1 MDANNKHKPT
11 TKNITFIIG
20 NNEMTNKFR
29 NHTLAL
35 SISLALSSYSVI
47 AAAEKPE
54 SAEVDNVEKI
64 SILGSRVSTR
74 TITDSAVPVDII
86 TADDLT
92 RSGFTELGQSLQ
104 ASAPSFNFS
113 RTQVSDGSDLFR
125 PATLRGLQPDQTLV
139 LVNGKRRHNQAIFGL
154 NGTVGAGA
162 AGTDMNAIPLIALK
176 DVQVLRDGAAAQY
189 GSDAI
194 AGVINLSLR
203 DSTDKTT
210 GYVQYGGT
218 TEGDGD
224 GYSFGLNTG
233 FEIAEDGFINLSLE
247 YRDAEGTNRA
257 QPDTGGSSTID
268 KGTLSDSVR
277 WGQGNSESEFTSFFY
292 NAMIPVADYE
302 LYSFGGYSNRTALGN
317 GFFRNFDEAAKNVS
331 QIYPDGFLPRIDNEA
346 QDISFSVG
354 LRGDINDDWQFD
366 LSSVYGEN
374 RYDFDSK
381 NSINAS
387 YAAEYLFNNPTASDS
402 DIAANAGPTSGY
414 SGGFRFDQLTLNAD
428 ISGSIDIGHSDDLYI
443 AFGAEYRKENYE
455 IVAGELASYSCGPS
469 NSTTSFPSVID
480 SAVFAG
486 CGFQAY
492 PGLRPD
498 AAGKADRNSYALY
511 LDMETQITDSW
522 LIGTA
527 FRYEDYSDA
536 GDDLVAKLSTRFEV
550 NDDLA
555 LRGAISTGFRAPSLQ
570 QSAYTAFTTNLASDG
585 SLTQSFTATAGSPF
599 PSALGVD
606 NLELETSESVSFGAI
621 LDISDGVTL
630 TIDAYNIKIK
640 DRINLASL
648 LSADQ
653 VAFNTDAVAAL
664 NATGAVQANYF
675 SNSVNSTT
683 KGIDLIITYKTEL
696 YDGNFGATL
705 AGNINETTIDGVNA
719 PEGIPE
725 NIALDDLQRSFLTD
739 GQPKERATFTV
750 DYAKNDWST
759 LVRANYFGETDIDYF
774 GNNHININS
783 DFFKP
788 TSTVESAVL
797 IDVNVNYQIN
807 DNLNVSFT
815 VNNVFDVTPD
825 ELGEDEVLDAITN
838 QAFQYPVRA
847 LPYGFDGTTYS
858 AKLNFSF

>member
-1 MDANNKHKPT
+1 M
-11 TKNITFIIG
+11 TK
-20 NNEMTNKFR
+20 KFR
-29 NHTLAL
+29 NHSLAL
-35 SISLALSSYSVI
+35 GISLALSSYSFI
-47 AAAEKPE
+47 AVAGSE
-54 SAEVDNVEKI
+54 SAEAKNIEKI

-86 TADDLT
+86 TAEDLT
-92 RSGFTELGQSLQ
+92 KSGFTELGQSLQ

-210 GYVQYGGT
+210 GYIQAGGT

-233 FEIAEDGFINLSLE
+233 FEIATDGFINVSLE
-247 YRDAEGTNRA
+247 YRDTDGTNRA
-257 QPDTGGSSTID
+257 QPDTGGSSTIAP
-268 KGTLSDSVR
+268 GTLSDTVR

-317 GFFRNFDEAAKNVS
+317 GFYRTFNEAAKNVS

-346 QDISFSVG
+346 QDVSVAIG
-354 LRGDINDDWQFD
+354 LRGDINNNWQFD

-387 YAAEYLFNNPTASDS
+387 YAAEYVFNNPSATDN
-402 DIAANAGPTSGY
+402 DIVANAGPTSGY
-414 SGGFRFDQLTLNAD
+414 SGGFRFDQLTFNAD

-443 AFGAEYRKENYE
+443 AFGAEYREENYE
-455 IVAGELASYSCGPS
+455 IVAGELASYSCGLDDS
-469 NSTTSFPSVID
+469 AAFPSVMD
-480 SAVFAG
+480 PNVFAG

-498 AAGKADRNSYALY
+498 AAGKEDRNSYALY
-511 LDMETQITDSW
+511 LDMETQLTDSW
-522 LIGTA
+522 LLGTA
-527 FRYEDYSDA
+527 FRYEDFSDA
-536 GDDLVAKLSTRFEV
+536 GDDLVGKISTRFEV

-555 LRGAISTGFRAPSLQ
+555 LRGAIATGFRAPSLQ
-570 QSAYTAFTTNLASDG
+570 QSAYTAFTTNLGDDG
-585 SLTQSFTATAGSPF
+585 TLTQSFTATAGSPF

-606 NLELETSESVSFGAI
+606 SLSLETSESISFGAV
-621 LDISDGVTL
+621 LDISDEVTL
-630 TIDAYNIKIK
+630 TIDAYNIKIE

-653 VAFNTDAVAAL
+653 VAFNPEAKAAL
-664 NATGAVQANYF
+664 EATGAVQANYF

-683 KGIDLIITYKTEL
+683 KGIDLILTYKTEL
-696 YDGNFGATL
+696 YDGNFGATF
-705 AGNINETTIDGVNA
+705 AGNINETEIDSVNT

-725 NIALDDLQRSFLTD
+725 NIALDDLQRSFLVG
-739 GQPKERATFTV
+739 GQPQERATFTL

-759 LVRANYFGETDIDYF
+759 LVRANYFGETEIDYF
-774 GNNHININS
+774 GNNHIDIDAS
-783 DFFKP
+783 VFKP

-807 DNLNVSFT
+807 DTFNISFS

-825 ELGEDEVLDAITN
+825 ELGNNEVLDAITN
-838 QAFQYPVRA
+838 GAFQYPVRA

>member
-1 MDANNKHKPT
+1 M
-11 TKNITFIIG
+11 TK
-20 NNEMTNKFR
+20 KFR
-29 NHTLAL
+29 NHSLAL
-35 SISLALSSYSVI
+35 GISLALSSYSFI
-47 AAAEKPE
+47 AVAGSE
-54 SAEVDNVEKI
+54 SAEAKNIEKI

-86 TADDLT
+86 TAEDLT
-92 RSGFTELGQSLQ
+92 KSGFTELGQSLQ

-210 GYVQYGGT
+210 GYIQAGGT

-233 FEIAEDGFINLSLE
+233 FEIASDGFINVSLE
-247 YRDAEGTNRA
+247 YRDTDGTNRA
-257 QPDTGGSSTID
+257 QPDTGGSSTIAP
-268 KGTLSDSVR
+268 GTLSDTVR

-317 GFFRNFDEAAKNVS
+317 GFYRTFNEAAKNVS

-346 QDISFSVG
+346 QDVSVAVG
-354 LRGDINDDWQFD
+354 LRGDINNNWQFD

-387 YAAEYLFNNPTASDS
+387 YAAEYVFNNPNATDN

-414 SGGFRFDQLTLNAD
+414 SGGFRFDQLTFNAD
-428 ISGSIDIGHSDDLYI
+428 ISGSVDIGHSDDLYI
-443 AFGAEYRKENYE
+443 AFGVEYREENYE
-455 IVAGELASYSCGPS
+455 IVAGELASYSCGLDDS
-469 NSTTSFPSVID
+469 AAFPSVMD
-480 SAVFAG
+480 PNVFAG

-498 AAGKADRNSYALY
+498 AAGKEDRNSYALY
-511 LDMETQITDSW
+511 LDMETQLTDSW
-522 LIGTA
+522 LLGTA
-527 FRYEDYSDA
+527 FRYEDFSDA
-536 GDDLVAKLSTRFEV
+536 GDDLVGKISTRFEV

-555 LRGAISTGFRAPSLQ
+555 LRGAIATGFRAPSLQ
-570 QSAYTAFTTNLASDG
+570 QSAYTAFTTNLGDDG
-585 SLTQSFTATAGSPF
+585 TLTQSFTATAGSPF

-606 NLELETSESVSFGAI
+606 SLSLETSESISFGAV
-621 LDISDGVTL
+621 LDISDEVTL
-630 TIDAYNIKIK
+630 TIDAYNIKIE

-653 VAFNTDAVAAL
+653 VAFNPEAKAAL
-664 NATGAVQANYF
+664 EATGAVQANYF

-696 YDGNFGATL
+696 YDGNFGATF
-705 AGNINETTIDGVNA
+705 AGNINETEIDSVNT

-725 NIALDDLQRSFLTD
+725 NIALDDLQRSFLVG
-739 GQPKERATFTV
+739 GQPQERATFTL

-759 LVRANYFGETDIDYF
+759 LVRANYFGETEIDYF
-774 GNNHININS
+774 GNNHIDIDAS
-783 DFFKP
+783 VFKP
-788 TSTVESAVL
+788 TSTVEAAVL

-807 DNLNVSFT
+807 DTFNISLS

-825 ELGEDEVLDAITN
+825 ELGNNEVLDAITN
-838 QAFQYPVRA
+838 GAFQYPVRA

>member
-1 MDANNKHKPT
+1 M
-11 TKNITFIIG
+11 TK
-20 NNEMTNKFR
+20 KFC
-29 NHTLAL
+29 NHSLAL
-35 SISLALSSYSVI
+35 SISLALSSYSFI
-47 AAAEKPE
+47 AAAESE
-54 SAEVDNVEKI
+54 SADVKNVERI
-64 SILGSRVSTR
+64 SVLGSRVSTR

-86 TADDLT
+86 TAEDLT
-92 RSGFTELGQSLQ
+92 KSGFTELGQSLQ
-104 ASAPSFNFS
+104 ASAPSFNFM

-210 GYVQYGGT
+210 GYIQAGST

-224 GYSFGLNTG
+224 NYSFGLNTG
-233 FEIAEDGFINLSLE
+233 FEIATDGFINLSLE
-247 YRDAEGTNRA
+247 YRDSDGTNRA
-257 QPDTGGSSTID
+257 QPDVGGSSTIAP
-268 KGTLSDSVR
+268 GTISDTVR
-277 WGQGNSESEFTSFFY
+277 WGQGNAESEFTSFFY
-292 NAMIPVADYE
+292 NGMIPVADYE

-317 GFFRNFDEAAKNVS
+317 GFFRNFDEAEKNIS
-331 QIYPDGFLPRIDNEA
+331 QIYPDGFLPLIDNEA
-346 QDISFSVG
+346 QDISFAVG

-366 LSSVYGEN
+366 ISSVYGKN

-387 YAAEYLFNNPTASDS
+387 YAAEYVFNNPSASDN

-414 SGGFRFDQLTLNAD
+414 SGGFRFDQLTFNAD
-428 ISGSIDIGHSDDLYI
+428 ISGSVDIGHSDDLYI
-443 AFGAEYRKENYE
+443 AFGAEYREENYE
-455 IVAGELASYSCGPS
+455 IVAGELASYSCGAS
-469 NSTTSFPSVID
+469 NSDSSFPSVMD
-480 SAVFAG
+480 PTVFAG

-498 AAGKADRNSYALY
+498 AAGKEDRNSYALY

-527 FRYEDYSDA
+527 FRYEDFSDA
-536 GDDLVAKLSTRFEV
+536 GDDLVGKISTRYEV
-550 NDDLA
+550 NDNFA

-570 QSAYTAFTTNLASDG
+570 QSAYTAFTTNLGDG
-585 SLTQSFTATAGSPF
+585 GVLEQSFTAKAGSPF
-599 PSALGVD
+599 PASLGVD
-606 NLELETSESVSFGAI
+606 NLELETSENISFGTV
-621 LDISDGVTL
+621 LDISDEVTL
-630 TIDAYNIKIK
+630 TIDAYSIKIK
-640 DRINLASL
+640 DRINLASFL
-648 LSADQ
+648 KEDQ
-653 VAFNTDAVAAL
+653 LAFNPDAVDAL

-696 YDGNFGATL
+696 YDGNFGATF
-705 AGNINETTIDGVNA
+705 AGNINETEIDSVNA

-739 GQPKERATFTV
+739 GQPQERATFTV

-759 LVRANYFGETDIDYF
+759 LLRANYFGETDVIYF
-774 GNNHININS
+774 GNDHIGLPGFLS
-783 DFFKP
+783 PTGSFKP
-788 TSTVESAVL
+788 TSTVEAAVL

-807 DNLNVSFT
+807 DNFNVSFS
-815 VNNVFDVTPD
+815 VNNIFDVTPD
-825 ELGEDEVLDAITN
+825 ELGKDEALDFITN
-838 QAFQYPVRA
+838 EAFQYPVRA

>member
-1 MDANNKHKPT
+1 MNKPT
-11 TKNITFIIG
+11 TLAKAIKIALFTS
-20 NNEMTNKFR
+20 MSS
-29 NHTLAL
+29 TL
-35 SISLALSSYSVI
+35 
-47 AAAEKPE
+47 
-54 SAEVDNVEKI
+54 I
-64 SILGSRVSTR
+64 SIPAFAEETSASESVERIAVLGSRVSTR

-92 RSGFTELGQSLQ
+92 KSGFTELGQSLQ

-210 GYVQYGGT
+210 GYIQTGGT

-233 FEIAEDGFINLSLE
+233 FVIAEDGFINLSVE
-247 YRDAEGTNRA
+247 YRDADGTNRA
-257 QPDTGGSSTID
+257 QPDTGGSSTIAP
-268 KGTLSDSVR
+268 GTISDSVR
-277 WGQGNSESEFTSFFY
+277 WGQGNSESEFTSLFY
-292 NAMIPVADYE
+292 NAMIPVAEYE

-317 GFFRNFDEAAKNVS
+317 GFYRDFNRAGRNVP
-331 QIYPDGFLPRIDNEA
+331 QVYPDGFLPRIDNEA
-346 QDISFSVG
+346 QDTSFSVG
-354 LRGDINDDWQFD
+354 LRGDLNDSWVFD
-366 LSSVYGEN
+366 VSSVYGEN

-387 YAAEYLFNNPTASDS
+387 YAAEYLFNNPSASDI
-402 DIAANAGPTSGY
+402 DIAANSGPTSGY
-414 SGGFRFDQLTLNAD
+414 SGGFRFDQLTVNVD

-443 AFGAEYRKENYE
+443 AFGAEYREENYE
-455 IVAGELASYSCGPS
+455 IVAGELASYSCGAS
-469 NSTTSFPSVID
+469 NSDSSFPSVID
-480 SAVFAG
+480 AGEFAE

-498 AAGKADRNSYALY
+498 AAGKNDRNSYALY
-511 LDMETQITDSW
+511 LDIETQITDSW
-522 LIGTA
+522 LVGTA
-527 FRYEDYSDA
+527 LRYEDFSDA
-536 GDDLVAKLSTRFEV
+536 GDDLVGKLSTRYEV
-550 NDDLA
+550 NEDFA
-555 LRGAISTGFRAPSLQ
+555 LRGAIATGFRAPSLQ
-570 QSAYTAFTTNLASDG
+570 QSAYTAFTTNLNSAGD
-585 SLTQSFTATAGSPF
+585 LEQSFTANAGSPF
-599 PSALGVD
+599 PAALGVD
-606 NLELETSESVSFGAI
+606 SLKLETSESISFGAV
-621 LDISDGVTL
+621 LDVTSEMTL
-630 TIDAYNIKIK
+630 TIDAYHIKIE
-640 DRINLASL
+640 DRINLASFL
-648 LSADQ
+648 KEADLNTYLAADDAI
-653 VAFNTDAVAAL
+653 VAIDAL

-683 KGIDLIITYKTEL
+683 KGVDIILTYKTEL
-696 YDGNFGATL
+696 NEGDFGATL
-705 AGNINETTIDGVNA
+705 AANINETKIDSVNA

-725 NIALDDLQRSFLTD
+725 NIALDDLQRSFLTN
-739 GQPKERATFTV
+739 GQPQERATFTI
-750 DYAKNDWST
+750 DYAKNAWST
-759 LVRANYFGETDIDYF
+759 LVRANYFGETDVDYF
-774 GNNHININS
+774 ANNHIDIDS
-783 DFFKP
+783 SFFKP

-838 QAFQYPVRA
+838 GAFKYPVRA

>member
-1 MDANNKHKPT
+1 M
-11 TKNITFIIG
+11 TK
-20 NNEMTNKFR
+20 KFR
-29 NHTLAL
+29 NHSLAL
-35 SISLALSSYSVI
+35 GISLALSSYSFI
-47 AAAEKPE
+47 AVAGSE
-54 SAEVDNVEKI
+54 SAEANNIEKI

-86 TADDLT
+86 TAEDLT
-92 RSGFTELGQSLQ
+92 KSGFTELGQSLQ

-210 GYVQYGGT
+210 GYIQAGGT

-233 FEIAEDGFINLSLE
+233 FEIATDGFINVSLE
-247 YRDAEGTNRA
+247 YRDTDGTNRA
-257 QPDTGGSSTID
+257 QPDTGGSSTIAP
-268 KGTLSDSVR
+268 GTLSDTVR

-317 GFFRNFDEAAKNVS
+317 GFYRTFNEAAKNVS

-346 QDISFSVG
+346 QDVSVAVG
-354 LRGDINDDWQFD
+354 LRGDINNNWQFD

-387 YAAEYLFNNPTASDS
+387 YAAEYVFNNPSATDN

-414 SGGFRFDQLTLNAD
+414 SGGFRFDQLTFNAD

-443 AFGAEYRKENYE
+443 AFGAEYREENYE
-455 IVAGELASYSCGPS
+455 IVAGELASYSCGLDDS
-469 NSTTSFPSVID
+469 AAFPSVMD
-480 SAVFAG
+480 PNVFAG

-498 AAGKADRNSYALY
+498 AAGKEDRNSYALY
-511 LDMETQITDSW
+511 LDMETQLTDSW
-522 LIGTA
+522 LLGTA
-527 FRYEDYSDA
+527 FRYEDFSDA
-536 GDDLVAKLSTRFEV
+536 GDDLVGKVSTRFEV

-555 LRGAISTGFRAPSLQ
+555 LRGAIATGFRAPSLQ
-570 QSAYTAFTTNLASDG
+570 QSAYTAFTTNLGDDG
-585 SLTQSFTATAGSPF
+585 TLTQSFTATAGSPF

-606 NLELETSESVSFGAI
+606 SLSLETSESISFGAV
-621 LDISDGVTL
+621 LDISDEVTL
-630 TIDAYNIKIK
+630 TIDAYNIKIE

-653 VAFNTDAVAAL
+653 VAFNPEAKAAL
-664 NATGAVQANYF
+664 EATGAVQANYF

-683 KGIDLIITYKTEL
+683 KGIDLILTYKTEL
-696 YDGNFGATL
+696 YDGNFGATF
-705 AGNINETTIDGVNA
+705 AGNINETEIDSVNT

-725 NIALDDLQRSFLTD
+725 NIALDDLQRSFLVG
-739 GQPKERATFTV
+739 GQPQERATFTL

-759 LVRANYFGETDIDYF
+759 LVRANYFGETEIDYF
-774 GNNHININS
+774 GNNHIDIDAS
-783 DFFKP
+783 VFKP

-807 DNLNVSFT
+807 DTFNISFS

-825 ELGEDEVLDAITN
+825 ELGNNEVLNAITN
-838 QAFQYPVRA
+838 GAFQYPVRA

>member
-1 MDANNKHKPT
+1 M
-11 TKNITFIIG
+11 TK
-20 NNEMTNKFR
+20 KFR
-29 NHTLAL
+29 NHSLAL
-35 SISLALSSYSVI
+35 GISLALSSYSFI
-47 AAAEKPE
+47 AVAGSE
-54 SAEVDNVEKI
+54 SAEAKNIEKI

-86 TADDLT
+86 TAEDLT
-92 RSGFTELGQSLQ
+92 KSGFTELGQSLQ

-210 GYVQYGGT
+210 GYIQAGGT

-233 FEIAEDGFINLSLE
+233 FEIASDGFINVSLE
-247 YRDAEGTNRA
+247 YRDTDGTNRA
-257 QPDTGGSSTID
+257 QPDTGGSSTIAP
-268 KGTLSDSVR
+268 GTLSDTVR

-317 GFFRNFDEAAKNVS
+317 GFYRTFNEAAKNVS

-346 QDISFSVG
+346 QDVSVAVG
-354 LRGDINDDWQFD
+354 LRGDINNNWQFD

-387 YAAEYLFNNPTASDS
+387 YAAEYVFNNPNATDN

-414 SGGFRFDQLTLNAD
+414 SGGFRFDQLTFNAD
-428 ISGSIDIGHSDDLYI
+428 ISGSVDIGHSDDLYI
-443 AFGAEYRKENYE
+443 AFGVEYREENYE
-455 IVAGELASYSCGPS
+455 IVAGELASYSCGLDDS
-469 NSTTSFPSVID
+469 AAFPSVMD
-480 SAVFAG
+480 PNVFAG

-498 AAGKADRNSYALY
+498 AAGKEDRNSYALY
-511 LDMETQITDSW
+511 LDMETQLTDSW
-522 LIGTA
+522 LLGTA
-527 FRYEDYSDA
+527 FRYEDFSDA
-536 GDDLVAKLSTRFEV
+536 GDDLVGKISTRFEV

-555 LRGAISTGFRAPSLQ
+555 LRGAIATGFRAPSLQ
-570 QSAYTAFTTNLASDG
+570 QSAYTAFTTNLGDDG
-585 SLTQSFTATAGSPF
+585 TLTQSFTATAGSPF

-606 NLELETSESVSFGAI
+606 SLSLETSESISFGAV
-621 LDISDGVTL
+621 LDISDEVTL
-630 TIDAYNIKIK
+630 TIDAYNIKIE

-653 VAFNTDAVAAL
+653 VAFNPEAKAAL
-664 NATGAVQANYF
+664 EATGAVQANYF

-683 KGIDLIITYKTEL
+683 KGIDLILTYKTEL
-696 YDGNFGATL
+696 YDGNFGATF
-705 AGNINETTIDGVNA
+705 AGNINETEIDSVNT

-725 NIALDDLQRSFLTD
+725 NIALDDLQRSFLVG
-739 GQPKERATFTV
+739 GQPQERATFTL

-759 LVRANYFGETDIDYF
+759 LVRANYFGETEIDYF
-774 GNNHININS
+774 GNNHIDIDAS
-783 DFFKP
+783 VFKP

-807 DNLNVSFT
+807 DTFNISFS

-825 ELGEDEVLDAITN
+825 ELGNNEVLDAITN
-838 QAFQYPVRA
+838 GAFQYPVRA

>member
-1 MDANNKHKPT
+1 M
-11 TKNITFIIG
+11 TK
-20 NNEMTNKFR
+20 KFR
-29 NHTLAL
+29 NHSLAL
-35 SISLALSSYSVI
+35 GISLALSSYSFI
-47 AAAEKPE
+47 AVAGSE
-54 SAEVDNVEKI
+54 SAEAKNIEKI

-86 TADDLT
+86 TAEDLT
-92 RSGFTELGQSLQ
+92 KSGFTELGQSLQ

-210 GYVQYGGT
+210 GYIQAGGT

-233 FEIAEDGFINLSLE
+233 FEIASDGFINVSLE
-247 YRDAEGTNRA
+247 YRDTDGTNRA
-257 QPDTGGSSTID
+257 QPDTGGSSTIAP
-268 KGTLSDSVR
+268 GTLSDTVR

-317 GFFRNFDEAAKNVS
+317 GFYRTFNEAAKNVS

-346 QDISFSVG
+346 QDVSVAVG
-354 LRGDINDDWQFD
+354 LRGDINNNWQFD

-387 YAAEYLFNNPTASDS
+387 YAAEYVFNNPNATDN

-414 SGGFRFDQLTLNAD
+414 SGGFRFDQLTFNAD
-428 ISGSIDIGHSDDLYI
+428 ISGSVDIGHSDDLYI
-443 AFGAEYRKENYE
+443 AFGVEYREENYE
-455 IVAGELASYSCGPS
+455 IVAGELASYSCGLDDS
-469 NSTTSFPSVID
+469 AAFPSVMD
-480 SAVFAG
+480 PNVFAG

-498 AAGKADRNSYALY
+498 AAGKEDRNSYALY
-511 LDMETQITDSW
+511 LDMETQLTDSW
-522 LIGTA
+522 LLGTA
-527 FRYEDYSDA
+527 FRYEDFSDA
-536 GDDLVAKLSTRFEV
+536 GDDLVGKISTRFEV

-555 LRGAISTGFRAPSLQ
+555 LRGAIATGFRAPSLQ
-570 QSAYTAFTTNLASDG
+570 QSAYTAFTTNLGDDG
-585 SLTQSFTATAGSPF
+585 TLTQSFTATAGSPF

-606 NLELETSESVSFGAI
+606 SLSLETSESISFGAV
-621 LDISDGVTL
+621 LDISDEVTL
-630 TIDAYNIKIK
+630 TIDAYNIKIE

-653 VAFNTDAVAAL
+653 VAFNPEAKAAL
-664 NATGAVQANYF
+664 EATGAVQANYF

-696 YDGNFGATL
+696 YDGNFGATF
-705 AGNINETTIDGVNA
+705 AGNINETEIDSVNT

-725 NIALDDLQRSFLTD
+725 NIALDDLQRSFLVG
-739 GQPKERATFTV
+739 GQPQKRATFTL

-759 LVRANYFGETDIDYF
+759 LVRANYFGETEIDYF
-774 GNNHININS
+774 GNNHIDIDAS
-783 DFFKP
+783 VFKP
-788 TSTVESAVL
+788 TSTVEAAVL

-807 DNLNVSFT
+807 DTFNISLS

-825 ELGEDEVLDAITN
+825 ELGNNEVLDAITN
-838 QAFQYPVRA
+838 GAFQYPVRA

>member
-1 MDANNKHKPT
+1 M
-11 TKNITFIIG
+11 TK
-20 NNEMTNKFR
+20 KFR
-29 NHTLAL
+29 TTSLAL
-35 SISLALSSYSVI
+35 GISLALSSYNV
-47 AAAEKPE
+47 AVAAEQSV
-54 SAEVDNVEKI
+54 SAEDENIEKI
-64 SILGSRVSTR
+64 SVLGSRVSSR

-86 TADDLT
+86 TSDDLT
-92 RSGFTELGQSLQ
+92 KSGFTELGQSLQ

-203 DSTDKTT
+203 DSTNVTT
-210 GYVQYGGT
+210 GYIQKGGT
-218 TEGDGD
+218 TKGDGE

-233 FEIAEDGFINLSLE
+233 FDIATDGFINLSLE
-247 YRDAEGTNRA
+247 YRDTDGTNRA
-257 QPDTGGSSTID
+257 ERDTGGSSTVPA
-268 KGTLSDSVR
+268 GTLSDTVR

-317 GFFRNFDEAAKNVS
+317 GFFRNFDEAAKNV
-331 QIYPDGFLPRIDNEA
+331 QQVYPDGFLPRIDNEA
-346 QDISFSVG
+346 EDISVSAG
-354 LRGDINDDWQFD
+354 LRGNLNDDWVFD
-366 LSSVYGEN
+366 VSAVYGQN
-374 RYDFDSK
+374 GYDFDSK

-387 YAAEYLFNNPTASDS
+387 YAAEYLFNNPSATNEE
-402 DIAANAGPTSGY
+402 IAANSGPTSGY
-414 SGGFRFDQLTLNAD
+414 SGGFRFDQLTFNVD
-428 ISGSIDIGHSDDLYI
+428 VSGAVEVGLPDDLYVS
-443 AFGAEYRKENYE
+443 FGAEYRKENYE

-469 NSTTSFPSVID
+469 NSSTAFPSVID

-492 PGLRPD
+492 PGLKPE
-498 AAGKADRNSYALY
+498 AAGKADRHSYAVY
-511 LDMETQITDSW
+511 LDVETQITDSW
-522 LIGTA
+522 LVGTA
-527 FRYEDYSDA
+527 LRYEDYSDA
-536 GDDLVAKLSTRFEV
+536 GDDLVGKLSTRFEV

-570 QSAYTAFTTNLASDG
+570 QSAYTAFTTNLGSDG

-606 NLELETSESVSFGAI
+606 SLELETSKSISLGAV
-621 LDISDGVTL
+621 LDISDEVTL
-630 TIDAYNIKIK
+630 TIDAYRIKIE

-648 LSADQ
+648 LSEDQ
-653 VAFNTDAVAAL
+653 VAFNPDAVAAL

-683 KGIDLIITYKTEL
+683 EGIDLIITYKTEL
-696 YDGNFGATL
+696 NEGDFSATL
-705 AGNINETTIDGVNA
+705 AGNINDTQIDSVNA
-719 PEGIPE
+719 PEGVPE

-739 GQPKERATFTV
+739 GQPQERATFTV
-750 DYAKNDWST
+750 DYAKNDWSA

-774 GNNHININS
+774 ANNHINL
-783 DFFKP
+783 DPAFFKP
-788 TSTVESAVL
+788 TSTVEAAVL

-807 DNLNVSFT
+807 ENLNVSLT

-825 ELGEDEVLDAITN
+825 ELGDDEVLNAITN
-838 QAFQYPVRA
+838 GAFKYPVRA

-858 AKLNFSF
+858 AKLNFTF